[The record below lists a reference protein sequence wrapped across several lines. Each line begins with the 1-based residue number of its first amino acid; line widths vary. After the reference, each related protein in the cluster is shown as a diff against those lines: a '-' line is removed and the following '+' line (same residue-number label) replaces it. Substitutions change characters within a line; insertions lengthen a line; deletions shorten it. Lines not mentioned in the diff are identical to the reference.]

1 MTKVRNVNNQL
12 AAKRELHNSL
22 YCSSCR
28 IRKHILDDSDTARA
42 ESFAIQSIHKHFNE
56 FTYCIF
62 SLTKSP
68 YSCFQEHY
76 ILI

>member
-1 MTKVRNVNNQL
+1 MPNENYTTPCVVQVEEYVK
-12 AAKRELHNSL
+12 S
-22 YCSSCR
+22 
-28 IRKHILDDSDTARA
+28 ILDDSDAARA
-42 ESFAIQSIHKHFNE
+42 EPFEVQFIHKHFNE